1 MNGTCERSIEA
12 LAVSYLPIHLAEAVR
27 KCTSFENGINEI
39 RMTAGSEILI
49 TSQTGAERLSAICSF
64 EDMRYTVRSLSGNS
78 VYSHTETVKEGYIT
92 TSEGIRAG
100 VAGRAVFENGRVTA
114 VTDIT
119 SVVIRIPRRFPHAAD
134 ELFALVKSFDC
145 KGSILVYSPPGGGK
159 TTLLRELAV
168 KLCRENDPKRIAVAD
183 TRCELSGALDGLNA
197 CTLLAYPRHKG
208 IEIAVR
214 TLGAEIVICDE
225 ISSDD
230 DVSAALECLGSG
242 VALIA
247 SAHGTAN
254 DVFRREAVRKLHEK
268 NLFSAYY
275 GITTLGERVRG
286 RITSAR
292 DVKI

>member
-1 MNGTCERSIEA
+1 MNGTCAKTFENP
-12 LAVSYLPIHLAEAVR
+12 AVSYLPIHIAEAVR
-27 KCTSFENGINEI
+27 RCSSFGDGINEI
-39 RMTAGSEILI
+39 RLTAGAEVLI
-49 TSQTGAERLSAICSF
+49 ISKSGAERLSAVCTF
-64 EDMRYTVRSLSGNS
+64 EDMRHTVRSLSGNS

-100 VAGRAVFENGRVTA
+100 ITGRAVFENGKVTA

-119 SVVIRIPRRFPHAAD
+119 SVVIRIPNRFPQAAN
-134 ELFALVKSFDC
+134 ELYSLVKRFDF

-168 KLCRENDPKRIAVAD
+168 KLCQDSNLKRIAVVD
-183 TRCELSGALDGLNA
+183 SRCELSGSFEGLNL

-225 ISSDD
+225 ISSSE

-242 VALIA
+242 VTLIA
-247 SAHGTAN
+247 SAHGTTE
-254 DVFRREAVRKLHEK
+254 DVFRREAVMKLHE
-268 NLFSAYY
+268 NRLFAAYY
-275 GITTLGERVRG
+275 GITALGENVRG
-286 RITSAR
+286 KITLAR